1 MVIGDWQTKK
11 AMKNILNLSIL
22 SDLLA
27 TSGQPTRTELADMAE
42 AGFEVVINLAL
53 PTSDNAIPDEAELV
67 KSLGMEYI
75 HIPVVW
81 DSPQLENLQR
91 FMDAMD
97 AHKEQKI
104 LVHCALNYR
113 ASAFTALWRVLRQGW
128 DEAEAFAVQKKIWN
142 LGEYPVWEKF
152 VRAVLA

>member
-1 MVIGDWQTKK
+1 MIGKQKK

-22 SDLLA
+22 SDLLS
-27 TSGQPTRTELADMAE
+27 TSGQPTRAELADIAE
-42 AGFEVVINLAL
+42 AGFKVVINLAL
-53 PTSDNAIPDEAELV
+53 PTSDKAIPDEAELV

-75 HIPVVW
+75 HIPIVW
-81 DSPQLENLQR
+81 DSPQLEDLQC

-97 AHKEQKI
+97 AHKQQKI

-113 ASAFTALWRVLRQGW
+113 ASAFTALWRVLRQDW
-128 DEAEAFAVQKKIWN
+128 DEAEAFAVQKKFWD
-142 LGEYPVWEKF
+142 LREYPVWEKF